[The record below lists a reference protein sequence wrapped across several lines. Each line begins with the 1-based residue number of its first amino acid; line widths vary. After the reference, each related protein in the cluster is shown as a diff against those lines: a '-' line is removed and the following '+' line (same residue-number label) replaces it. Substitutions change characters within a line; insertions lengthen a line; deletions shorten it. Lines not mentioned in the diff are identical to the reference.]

1 MDPLSLHQVAA
12 LTGAELVGR
21 DGGATVNGVALD
33 SRRSAPGTL
42 FVALAGARSDGHDFA
57 ADAAAR
63 GAVAVLGARPVAALP
78 TLVVEDPAAALALLG
93 AECRRRS
100 GARVVAVTGSNGK
113 TTVKELLAAMLAETG
128 PTLATEGNR
137 NNLLGVPEMLCRLD
151 GGHRYAVIEMGANAP
166 GEIAQL
172 TVWAQPDVGV
182 VTNAGPAHLEG
193 FGSLNGVARAKG
205 ELFEGLPGHGVA
217 VIHADDDYSGLWREL
232 AGARRCLTFGAET
245 GQIRYR
251 GRGSRLELDLGG
263 GWTAAP
269 TPLLG
274 RHNAQN
280 IAAAAACA
288 AALEVPAR
296 TILERVA
303 AAAAVP
309 GRLQLRWGCH
319 GGWLVDDTYNA
330 NPASLQAA
338 IDTVTEFG
346 GAPWLLL
353 GAMGELGREA
363 ADWHR
368 RAGQRARAAGIQRL
382 WTLGGAAA
390 PAAEGFGVGGRCFD
404 DASALIE
411 ACRAEMPA
419 DAVVLVKGSRSAAME
434 HVAAGLAAE
443 ESTTE
448 GGDR

>member
-1 MDPLSLHQVAA
+1 MEALSLDQVAA
-12 LTGAELVGR
+12 LTGAELVGTDR
-21 DGGATVNGVALD
+21 GAPVTGVALD
-33 SRRSAPGTL
+33 SRRVAAGSL
-42 FVALAGARSDGHDFA
+42 FVALPGARCDGHDFA

-63 GAVAVLGARPVAALP
+63 GSVAVLGSRPVSALP
-78 TLVVEDPAAALALLG
+78 TLVVEDPAAALAALG
-93 AECRRRS
+93 AACRLRS
-100 GARVVAVTGSNGK
+100 KARLVAVTGSNGK
-113 TTVKELLAAMLAETG
+113 TTVKELLAAILAETG

-151 GGHRYAVIEMGANAP
+151 DSHRNAVIEMGANAP

-172 TVWAQPDVGV
+172 TAWAQPDVGV

-193 FGSLNGVARAKG
+193 FGSLDGVARAKG
-205 ELFEGLPGHGVA
+205 ELFEGLPDNGVA
-217 VIHADDDYSGLWREL
+217 VIHADDTYSGLWREL
-232 AGARRCLTFGAET
+232 AGARRCLTFGADA

-251 GRGSRLELDLGG
+251 GQGSRLELDLGG
-263 GWTAAP
+263 GWMAAP

-288 AALEVPAR
+288 VALEVPAR

-338 IDTVTEFG
+338 IDTVVG
-346 GAPWLLL
+346 LDGSPWLLL
-353 GAMGELGREA
+353 GAMGELGPQA
-363 ADWHR
+363 VDWHR
-368 RAGQRARAAGIQRL
+368 RAGERARAAGVQQL
-382 WTLGGAAA
+382 WVLGEGAA
-390 PAAEGFGVGGRCFD
+390 PAAEAFGKGGRRFD
-404 DASALIE
+404 DAAALIE

-434 HVAAGLAAE
+434 RVATALSAE
-443 ESTTE
+443 QPTTE
-448 GGDR
+448 GRDR